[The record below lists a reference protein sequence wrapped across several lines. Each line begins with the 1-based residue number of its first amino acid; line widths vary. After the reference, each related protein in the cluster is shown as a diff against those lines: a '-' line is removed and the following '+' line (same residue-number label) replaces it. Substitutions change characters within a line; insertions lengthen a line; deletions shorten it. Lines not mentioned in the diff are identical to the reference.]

1 MEAETG
7 ADVRW
12 ALEHYG
18 LHHDFCFRFS
28 VDDKTLLGGSS
39 VHRFGPAVHILL
51 LIRGYIPER

>member
-18 LHHDFCFRFS
+18 LHHDFCFRFPLTTKRYSAVRCIGS
-28 VDDKTLLGGSS
+28 VDRLFYFK
-39 VHRFGPAVHILL
+39 L